1 MADAVQSYQKHT
13 RWLPGFHFFVLPVLL
28 ANLVNAGRHV
38 WMDPTLHFASQLLVA
53 AALLGVAFFSRA
65 QAVTVQDRVIRLEMR
80 LRLRGILPPELQ
92 PNIETLTHRQLVA
105 LRFASDAEMAE
116 LVRDVLAGKLST
128 SKDIKT
134 RIKHWQSD
142 WLRA

>member
-13 RWLPGFHFFVLPVLL
+13 RWLPPFHFFVVPVLL
-28 ANLVNAGRHV
+28 INVINAARHL
-38 WMDPTLHFASQLLVA
+38 WMDPTRHFAWELVVA
-53 AALLGVAFFSRA
+53 AALFMVAFLSRA

-80 LRLRGILPPELQ
+80 LRLRGILPPDLQ

-105 LRFASDAEMAE
+105 MRFASDAEMAD

-128 SKDIKT
+128 SKEIKM
-134 RIKHWQSD
+134 RIKSWQAD
-142 WLRA
+142 LLRA